1 MAYDNDFTG
10 GQLRNARNGSAA
22 DADALKRPVSIRDI
36 AKACGVSVATVSK
49 ALNGYKDVS
58 EETAHKIRRM
68 AEKLDYHPDPSAIQL
83 RTNISHNI
91 GVVFEDET
99 SSGLL
104 HPYFSS
110 ILNSA
115 KNELERLGYDITFIS
130 QKMVGD
136 SFLRHVRYRK
146 CDGILIANVN
156 FKDLKIQQLVQSDI
170 PFITIDYQVMN
181 HSCVMSDNEEGGY
194 ELTRYLIE
202 NGHRRIA
209 FIHGEDTLVT
219 QKRLQGFRRALS
231 EAGIGTDEYSEYDGK
246 YNNPA
251 YNSEVL
257 RTIMSGSVKPT
268 AIMFSDDFSYI
279 GGRRVLRELGY
290 SIPGDISAVGYD
302 GIDVGQILEPSLTTY
317 RQDAEGI
324 GRLSAQKLIEIV
336 VNWRSS
342 AVEEIKVNGRML
354 IGETVRDIRGGG
366 KVPDRH

>member
-1 MAYDNDFTG
+1 MAFVKNLSG
-10 GQLRNARNGSAA
+10 GQQKDARNGSTGDETASM
-22 DADALKRPVSIRDI
+22 RPVSIRDI
-36 AKACGVSVATVSK
+36 ARECGVSVATVSK

-58 EETAHKIRRM
+58 EETARKIRRV

-156 FKDLKIQQLVQSDI
+156 FRDLKIQQLVQSDI
-170 PFITIDYQVMN
+170 PFITIDYQVQN

-194 ELTRYLIE
+194 ELTRYLIDH
-202 NGHRRIA
+202 GHRRIA

-219 QKRLQGFRRALS
+219 QKRLQGFHRALK
-231 EAGIGTDEYSEYDGK
+231 EAGIGADEYSEHNGK
-246 YNNPA
+246 YNNPD
-251 YNSEVL
+251 YNCGVL
-257 RTIMSGSVKPT
+257 RRIMSGSVKPT

-279 GGRRVLRELGY
+279 GGRRVLRGLGY

-336 VNWRSS
+336 VNRRSS
-342 AVEEIKVNGRML
+342 VVEEIQVRGRML
-354 IGETVRDIRGGG
+354 IGETVRDIRD
-366 KVPDRH
+366 P